1 MTNHISHNGAHAM
14 KHYLLLLLGLI
25 GSLPAVAQYGV
36 AGGGVTSGAI
46 ASPVSGKFGLRVSIG
61 QPLLG
66 DAGPAPRLAG
76 GLQSI
81 GDYYQQSY
89 ENTTIVVPEQIQQV
103 GDTFN
108 FDLNYGAPCAFFQD
122 GVERQWELKLTFN
135 RTVLEPLVFD
145 AVDDNGE
152 FHTITVTGKASLQ
165 AGKLATLKFLALL
178 GNDSTSVVR
187 VESFRW
193 TSVRRQ
199 FTQSAPGSVTLK
211 GLCTTYGNT
220 RLIKAP
226 GKTSILV
233 APNPVT
239 GSTVGLRVYAEQ
251 AVSGTIVIT
260 DMHGNVIANKTDV
273 EAGVQWPLVT
283 IELPVIA
290 AGTYTV
296 TFAASDVIARTTL
309 LKLP

>member
-1 MTNHISHNGAHAM
+1 MRTNIILS
-14 KHYLLLLLGLI
+14 LLLVMLLVGR
-25 GSLPAVAQYGV
+25 VHAQYGI

-61 QPLLG
+61 QPMLG
-66 DAGPAPRLAG
+66 DVGPTPRLAG

-89 ENTTIVVPEQIQQV
+89 ENTTIVVPEQVQQV

-108 FDLNYGAPCAFFQD
+108 FDLGYGAPCAFFQD
-122 GVERQWELKLTFN
+122 GVEREWELKLAFN
-135 RTVLEPLVFD
+135 RTVLAPLVFD
-145 AVDDNGE
+145 KIEDNGDY
-152 FHTITVTGKASLQ
+152 HTITVTGKASGQ
-165 AGKLATLKFLALL
+165 SGKLTTLVFRALL
-178 GNDSTSVVR
+178 GNDTMSAVR

-193 TSVRRQ
+193 TAVPRQ
-199 FTQSAPGSVTLK
+199 FTRSTPGSVTLQ

-220 RLIKAP
+220 RLVKST
-226 GKTSILV
+226 GKPSILV

-239 GSTVGLRVYAEQ
+239 GSSVGLRVYSEES
-251 AVSGTIVIT
+251 VTGTVMIT
-260 DMHGNVIANKTDV
+260 DMHGNIVVHKLGIEAN
-273 EAGVQWPLVT
+273 AQWPLVT
-283 IELPVIA
+283 VDLPVIP

-296 TFAASDVIARTTL
+296 TFVSADNTARTTL